1 MKFRYTSIDSHLH
14 GSMVDCL
21 LKPFS
26 KVVRRSRSIRD
37 NDMRV
42 FEWEFYLRLFIM
54 IYIWEHW
61 ETWESWDTWENSE
74 TPMRNLTRLRILTH
88 IWDWWL
94 YERFDDTLDE
104 RFYENYEINMRIMK
118 LQLEFWH
125 D

>member
-1 MKFRYTSIDSHLH
+1 
-14 GSMVDCL
+14 
-21 LKPFS
+21 
-26 KVVRRSRSIRD
+26 
-37 NDMRV
+37 MRV